1 MPDAQRP
8 TLDRMLYLDDSGSS
22 LSGLVVYG
30 WVEVAPCDWGSAL
43 REWLTLRKELVR
55 DYRVPVTAEL
65 HCTEYVQ
72 GRGVSGFGHISTS
85 PPARFRTTRVSV
97 DGANSE
103 MVLWKDLGREVA
115 ERCLTVLARSPTM
128 RVGAVW
134 QRTTAKGSAY
144 AAEKYAL
151 YERLISRLDSELR
164 TDGSLGL
171 VAMDGD
177 DPHYRQAHR
186 GLKLAT
192 RHLLEDPSY
201 HDSRM
206 SQWTQIADLV
216 AYCAYLAVNRH
227 ESQRFGWDWYA
238 RFLAPRDVHRGP
250 LHLPEKQLDPPCP
263 RVWGGSAP

>member
-55 DYRVPVTAEL
+55 DHRVPVTAEL

-134 QRTTAKGSAY
+134 QRTPAKGSAY

-151 YERLISRLDSELR
+151 VRALPRAAGRAPWAVAPAGETARPAMSTSVGRVR
-164 TDGSLGL
+164 TLT
-171 VAMDGD
+171 V
-177 DPHYRQAHR
+177 
-186 GLKLAT
+186 
-192 RHLLEDPSY
+192 
-201 HDSRM
+201 
-206 SQWTQIADLV
+206 
-216 AYCAYLAVNRH
+216 
-227 ESQRFGWDWYA
+227 
-238 RFLAPRDVHRGP
+238 
-250 LHLPEKQLDPPCP
+250 PPGRP
-263 RVWGGSAP
+263 GVQ